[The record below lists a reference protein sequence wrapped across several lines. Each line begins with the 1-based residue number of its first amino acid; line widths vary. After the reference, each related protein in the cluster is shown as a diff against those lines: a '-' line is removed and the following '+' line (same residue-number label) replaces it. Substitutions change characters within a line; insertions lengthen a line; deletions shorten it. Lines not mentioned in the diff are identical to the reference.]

1 MSWGSDYIGSD
12 DGWRWEPSAIRYLV
26 LITEE
31 KHPKTSSERYL
42 WSAKNS
48 TSSLVE
54 AKPFVI
60 AVASGC

>member
-1 MSWGSDYIGSD
+1 M
-12 DGWRWEPSAIRYLV
+12 R
-26 LITEE
+26 EE

-48 TSSLVE
+48 ASSLVE